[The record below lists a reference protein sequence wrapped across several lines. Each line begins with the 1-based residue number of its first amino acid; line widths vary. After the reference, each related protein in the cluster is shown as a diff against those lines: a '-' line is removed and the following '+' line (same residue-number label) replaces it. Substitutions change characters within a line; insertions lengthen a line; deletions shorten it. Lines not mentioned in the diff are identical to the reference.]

1 MAKSINLALLAKA
14 GFLSLDEFR
23 KYEKMLSGRPFL
35 NHLGERERDSICAL
49 VSHLDDLEIK
59 AFDNFYYS
67 YSIPK
72 IGKEFDLLKFGEK
85 LQNKRSTER
94 SESGST

>member
-35 NHLGERERDSICAL
+35 NHLGERERDSI
-49 VSHLDDLEIK
+49 
-59 AFDNFYYS
+59 
-67 YSIPK
+67 
-72 IGKEFDLLKFGEK
+72 
-85 LQNKRSTER
+85 
-94 SESGST
+94 